1 MEKQAKNAAL
11 VHTHVN
17 QSPSFRRPA
26 GYVSLSRLWL
36 KYHLPPGARFQCIY
50 IYIHIHTKL
59 THMLKLCVLTWAHRW
74 NESSSHTGHTIGL
87 QRRGHAN
94 MPKRC
99 VEFFTC
105 MHMCYW
111 CLNRLEGLDRSYRY
125 LLGDNFGRGQIVENR
140 VMDKSSH
147 ECISMKYNHITHAS
161 DIVHAIQHPP
171 AGT

>member
-1 MEKQAKNAAL
+1 MEKQAKKSAL
-11 VHTHVN
+11 VHTRYSN

-50 IYIHIHTKL
+50 IYIHTYKTNTYVKVMCAHLSSPLKWKL
-59 THMLKLCVLTWAHRW
+59 LPHWSHDRPAKAGTCKHAEKMCGILHLHHVLLMSQQA
-74 NESSSHTGHTIGL
+74 
-87 QRRGHAN
+87 RG
-94 MPKRC
+94 
-99 VEFFTC
+99 
-105 MHMCYW
+105 
-111 CLNRLEGLDRSYRY
+111 DYRY

>member
-1 MEKQAKNAAL
+1 MPRLYTHTLINLQVFEGLL
-11 VHTHVN
+11 VMSACPGSDWSITC
-17 QSPSFRRPA
+17 
-26 GYVSLSRLWL
+26 RLVPDFSA
-36 KYHLPPGARFQCIY
+36 YIY
-50 IYIHIHTKL
+50 IYIHTKL

-105 MHMCYW
+105 VHMCYW